1 MIPRLRRP
9 GRWVAGRW
17 GDARRAHLCSTSPP
31 QAEYLGERRI
41 RKATRRKA
49 ARQRLM
55 LANRLPDAAAAAAP
69 EEVAFLDL
77 IREADGG
84 GAQGAGRLSGIACNG
99 RPLGAPP
106 ARTHARPRV
115 LPQLTAARRRQLG
128 TARLQSSWPGWSWA
142 TAAAA
147 HGTTLNAPM
156 RATMSTT
163 CTTISLRMVRA
174 GEARARVR
182 WRIRRHQR
190 GPCAAA
196 PLLTRC
202 SRWGMSSLGFLAAQ
216 PIRTTR
222 IASAATRAMT
232 LTSTGGS
239 EPPLPNSL
247 CSARLRVWVRAGG
260 TTHRPKSAVPQS
272 TGHGDLAAAP
282 ARMGGGAATR
292 KEPRIGGGADYFD

>member
-1 MIPRLRRP
+1 MQG
-9 GRWVAGRW
+9 GRNCAQQR
-17 GDARRAHLCSTSPP
+17 SP

-99 RPLGAPP
+99 RPLGGPLP
-106 ARTHARPRV
+106 RTHARPRV
-115 LPQLTAARRRQLG
+115 LPQLTAARRPQLG

-147 HGTTLNAPM
+147 HSTTLNAPM

-182 WRIRRHQR
+182 WRIGRHQR
-190 GPCAAA
+190 GLCAAA

-202 SRWGMSSLGFLAAQ
+202 SRWGMSSLRFLAVQ

-222 IASAATRAMT
+222 IASAATRATT

-247 CSARLRVWVRAGG
+247 CNARL
-260 TTHRPKSAVPQS
+260 
-272 TGHGDLAAAP
+272 
-282 ARMGGGAATR
+282 
-292 KEPRIGGGADYFD
+292 